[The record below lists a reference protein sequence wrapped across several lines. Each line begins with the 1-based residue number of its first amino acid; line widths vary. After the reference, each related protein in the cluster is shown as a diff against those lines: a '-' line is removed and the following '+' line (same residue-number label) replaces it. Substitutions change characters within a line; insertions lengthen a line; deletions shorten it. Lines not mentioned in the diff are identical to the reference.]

1 MAQPA
6 TETEFSLDTAAE
18 LASEEHEE
26 SAIRGRSPWYL
37 AWRRLRRNYVA
48 FAFLFLFILI
58 VVACGLAGVYANDVA
73 HTGQNTNHV
82 LETVT
87 ANGRSIPVVSQGG
100 YLNNKGKPCSTSDTH
115 CRLIASI
122 PIAPQWWNA
131 GGKFALGADA
141 NGRDIAVRLLYGG
154 RTSLIV
160 GIGSSAICVF
170 FAVILALLAGYF
182 RGWTDFVITRFFDLF
197 YAFPVILLGIALGA
211 ALAINGLHWS
221 LPLGFVHIHINIQSG
236 SILIPTLVISYVLIP
251 YVGRPLRG
259 QVLSLREKEF
269 VEAAIAQGSGPL
281 RVMFTELLPNIT
293 SSVLVFFTLI
303 IANNI
308 VLEAALSYLG
318 AGVQPP
324 TPSWGTLIADGQDLI
339 VTRPWLALAPGLMIV
354 LTVLSLNVFGDGL
367 RDALDP
373 RAKVRVEH

>member
-1 MAQPA
+1 VVQQA
-6 TETEFSLDTAAE
+6 TETEFTLDTAAE
-18 LASEEHEE
+18 LAAEEHEAA
-26 SAIRGRSPWYL
+26 AIRGRSPWYL

-48 FAFLFLFILI
+48 FGFLAVFVLILLACFAFAPF
-58 VVACGLAGVYANDVA
+58 YARDIA
-73 HTGQNTNHV
+73 HTGQFTNHV
-82 LETVT
+82 LETVKV
-87 ANGRSIPVVSQGG
+87 NGQEIPVVSPGG
-100 YLNNKGKPCSTSDTH
+100 DISKKTHKPCAAGETDCVLVS
-115 CRLIASI
+115 SI
-122 PIAPQWWNA
+122 PIAPQWFNA
-131 GGKFALGADA
+131 GGKFVLGADS

-160 GIGSSAICVF
+160 GIGSSAICMF
-170 FAVILALLAGYF
+170 FAIVLALLAGYF
-182 RGWTDFVITRFFDLF
+182 RGWVDFVITRFFDLF

-211 ALAINGLHWS
+211 ALAINGFHHFGL
-221 LPLGFVHIHINIQSG
+221 NIQSG
-236 SILIPTLVISYVLIP
+236 SIWIPTLVISYVLIP

-269 VEAAIAQGSGPL
+269 VEAAIAQGAGPL
-281 RVMFTELLPNIT
+281 RIMFSELLPNVT
-293 SSVLVFFTLI
+293 SSILVFFTLI

-308 VLEAALSYLG
+308 VLEAALSFLG

-324 TPSWGTLIADGQDLI
+324 TASWGTLISDGQDLI
-339 VTRPWLALAPGLMIV
+339 VTRPTLALAPGIAIV